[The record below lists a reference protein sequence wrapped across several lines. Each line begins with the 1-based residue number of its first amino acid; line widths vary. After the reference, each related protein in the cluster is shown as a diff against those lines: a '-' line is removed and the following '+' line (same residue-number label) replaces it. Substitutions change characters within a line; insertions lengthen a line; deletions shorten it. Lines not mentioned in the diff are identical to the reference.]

1 MNSPSPELIRD
12 IVITAEGLL
21 SQRFGGNQSLT
32 DVKELSGSGNAVVL
46 RAKVAPSP
54 FLQQRSVVLK
64 YVPGAGN
71 IGDEANLIREIV
83 AYQFT
88 TSLQEDVRPGP
99 VLLTHDVEKKLLV
112 ITDAGDGDTFAELLM
127 RSSQDN
133 RVEILRALGKAIG
146 KMHASTADKEQD
158 FNILLGRMLAK
169 HPRIKEVHRVRE
181 HMPVAAIA
189 IGERLVRAAGIEIP
203 QEVTN
208 LAAEASRRLS
218 SGQHRAFTPF
228 DLTPENVIVSDRTH
242 FLDYEWAGF
251 RDAAFDVACVVAGF
265 PQNLS
270 TRPISDEEADVFIDS
285 WVREVNVM
293 WPNVNNRERL
303 NARIIAAMIGWSFS
317 SVALMHF
324 DVNDP
329 EVLAMILPN
338 GKAIDLDEE
347 TIASLVESASPW
359 AIDLLSGTPVEPE
372 DDMRLI
378 RLDLY
383 ETFEALE
390 RFAARGNGSNF
401 APIATFAREVVSRLT
416 VEER

>member
-32 DVKELSGSGNAVVL
+32 EVKELSGSGNAVVL

-127 RSSQDN
+127 RSSQSN
-133 RVEILRALGKAIG
+133 RIEILRALGKAIG
-146 KMHASTADKEQD
+146 KMHASTAAKEQD
-158 FNILLGRMLAK
+158 FKILLGRMLAK

-181 HMPVAAIA
+181 QMPVAAIT

-203 QEVTN
+203 DEVINFATE
-208 LAAEASRRLS
+208 AARRLS
-218 SGQHRAFTPF
+218 SGHHRAFTPF

-285 WVREVNVM
+285 WVREVNTM

-303 NARIIAAMIGWSFS
+303 NARIVAAMIGWSFS

-324 DVNDP
+324 DINDP
-329 EVLAMILPN
+329 EILEMILPN
-338 GKAIDLDEE
+338 GKAIDVNEE
-347 TIASLVESASPW
+347 MIAQLVESASPW

-390 RFAARGNGSNF
+390 RFAARGNNPSFG
-401 APIATFAREVVSRLT
+401 PIAAFAREVVSRLT
-416 VEER
+416 VQER